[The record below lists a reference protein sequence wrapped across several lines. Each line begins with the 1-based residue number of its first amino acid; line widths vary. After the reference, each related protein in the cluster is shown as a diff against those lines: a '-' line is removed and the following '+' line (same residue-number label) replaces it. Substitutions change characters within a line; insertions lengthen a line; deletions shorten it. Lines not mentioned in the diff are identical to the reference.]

1 MARSLPVSVPLPEG
15 LPKRGEIFDL
25 PSDEEGDEDS
35 DIDTEGKYLYLF
47 YLLLSIFNSYCLI
60 VQNHLNIFISQDIQ
74 QVGVNLRYQKK
85 LHRLLR
91 ACMIETIQDSETYQE
106 EINHENIRIFIFLI
120 NKFHPVYINRN
131 PHDVNLFYSGY

>member
-60 VQNHLNIFISQDIQ
+60 V
-74 QVGVNLRYQKK
+74 
-85 LHRLLR
+85 
-91 ACMIETIQDSETYQE
+91 
-106 EINHENIRIFIFLI
+106 
-120 NKFHPVYINRN
+120 
-131 PHDVNLFYSGY
+131 